1 MTNSPFFATIKIDGK
16 NSHLKN
22 KNKNKMANA
31 SAKIESFHLQPISWK
46 SYHHIKKKAMEQEFS
61 WSGLLISLSIA
72 FFVVVACAQGLKI
85 VYQSVESAA
94 KIERSNT
101 NFLYKLENRT
111 FINNKELVD
120 VQTIKY
126 LV

>member
-1 MTNSPFFATIKIDGK
+1 
-16 NSHLKN
+16 
-22 KNKNKMANA
+22 MANA